1 MNSNTKHTGGRRIGV
16 MIAAAL
22 LGVAMIAISVA
33 DTQAQSTFTV
43 NISEKEQK
51 LAHPT
56 DMMWDKHLMWDLGFQ
71 RMNDRNMPY
80 VELRNTGT
88 APITEYRMTIGD
100 TRFNFTNESLGTYAL
115 LGSTTPGFQLTS
127 NAISGDE
134 LVVMIGNGGL
144 PVGQLVRFKIDLG
157 VDPPNSGGLFE
168 FPDFRT
174 VLFDM
179 NGVQVY
185 DSGMPTVVSSTD
197 NSRISVVFDPPTGAN
212 FATTPVFLAD
222 ATVPAPANI
231 FFNDARRQWGE
242 NDPVRIFSLTG
253 GGIIP
258 EPSSAVL
265 LAGVACGLATWR
277 RRRKRA
283 RAKTSRGR
291 AEMPDSGA
299 HGAARSKRT
308 GPARARQSQSTS
320 RKRHR
325 RCRRRVSGP
334 SRRSSAKNAQRPNGS
349 KLSYRRR

>member
-1 MNSNTKHTGGRRIGV
+1 MAGHDTHQQACHERLTRPGNENDLRPEMTTMNSNTKHTGGSRAGA

-22 LGVAMIAISVA
+22 LGVAMLTISAA

-144 PVGQLVRFKIDLG
+144 PVGQLQAFGAVR
-157 VDPPNSGGLFE
+157 
-168 FPDFRT
+168 
-174 VLFDM
+174 
-179 NGVQVY
+179 
-185 DSGMPTVVSSTD
+185 
-197 NSRISVVFDPPTGAN
+197 VFA
-212 FATTPVFLAD
+212 AD
-222 ATVPAPANI
+222 
-231 FFNDARRQWGE
+231 
-242 NDPVRIFSLTG
+242 
-253 GGIIP
+253 
-258 EPSSAVL
+258 
-265 LAGVACGLATWR
+265 CGRL
-277 RRRKRA
+277 
-283 RAKTSRGR
+283 RG
-291 AEMPDSGA
+291 
-299 HGAARSKRT
+299 
-308 GPARARQSQSTS
+308 
-320 RKRHR
+320 
-325 RCRRRVSGP
+325 
-334 SRRSSAKNAQRPNGS
+334 
-349 KLSYRRR
+349 